1 MTEQDAKTR
10 LVEAAFALFEERG
23 YEATTVDQIA
33 DRAGVGRTTFFR
45 TFRSKED
52 VIFPDHDEVLASISA
67 RLAHSTQ
74 RTALVAVSEAARLVL
89 LHYLGEGPLALARY
103 RLTRSVP
110 ALRAREI
117 AGTLRYQQ
125 VFREFIHDWMGGDRS
140 TALRAE
146 LMAGAVVTA
155 HNYVLRRWLR
165 GLTDPGPG
173 AVEAEFDDAMRH
185 TIDLFAEHPTSPAAT
200 PGSRS
205 IVVFDTDKDLGTLLP
220 ALRGLLG
227 PPAPDPTG

>member
-89 LHYLGEGPLALARY
+89 LHYLREGPLALARY

-165 GLTDPGPG
+165 GLTDPHPG

-185 TIDLFAEHPTSPAAT
+185 TIDLFAEHPTGPSAGP
-200 PGSRS
+200 RS
-205 IVVFDTDKDLGTLLP
+205 IVVFDTDQDLGTLLP

-227 PPAPDPTG
+227 PPSPDPTG

>member
-1 MTEQDAKTR
+1 MTELDAKAR

-23 YEATTVDQIA
+23 YESTTVDQIA

-52 VIFPDHDEVLASISA
+52 VIFPDHDAVLGSIKA
-67 RLAHSTQ
+67 RLAHSTHQ
-74 RTALVAVSEAARLVL
+74 TALVAVSEAARLVL
-89 LHYLGEGPLALARY
+89 QHYLREGPLAVARY
-103 RLTRSVP
+103 RFTRSVP

-125 VFREFIHDWMGGDRS
+125 VFREFIHDWMGGDLA

-165 GLTDPGPG
+165 GLTEVP
-173 AVEAEFDDAMRH
+173 EAEFDEAMAQ
-185 TIDLFAEHPTSPAAT
+185 TIELFADQAPPA
-200 PGSRS
+200 GQRS
-205 IVVFDTDKDLGTLLP
+205 IVVFDTDKDIATILP
-220 ALRGLLG
+220 ALRNLLG
-227 PPAPDPTG
+227 TPPSH